1 MTWRALIA
9 TAALAALG
17 VPVHAQPAVDNRA
30 AIREAE
36 IKRDLF
42 QMAGDEFRGREA
54 GTLDEMRASIWVA
67 DMARA
72 AGLKPAGDIGSY
84 FQWWGLRRVRVGST
98 SSVTIGGA
106 SLAMWTEA
114 IVPSIVDARV
124 EGTVTWVGDA
134 VGSSLDAL
142 DVQGKIVAA
151 HVLIPANAPGRDVS
165 LRAMRYA
172 RLAVAQRAAQL
183 TRKGAS
189 AIILVADS
197 TTESAWDFS
206 ATISGRGT
214 YGLDTG
220 STDQR
225 PKFGTPVVV
234 VRRAMAETLNQRGVT
249 AVIDVRS
256 ESFVYP
262 SVNIVGVVPGTDPVL
277 KNEFVL
283 FSSHQDHDGVRWPV
297 AGDSIWNGADDN
309 ATGSVS
315 LLAIARAWAKKPGKR
330 SALFV
335 WHGAE
340 ERGLI
345 GSRYHALN
353 PVVPREQIVAV
364 LNAEMMGRNAPDSA
378 SLLGV
383 QPPHRNSSD
392 LVALALQANNET
404 GKFQLDSLWDRPTH
418 PEGWYFRSD
427 HLPYA
432 RLNIPAVMFSSNL
445 HPDYHTPRDEAKTI
459 DVAKL
464 TRMTQWIYRT
474 GWLVANAKQRPGV
487 DPGFKLER

>member
-17 VPVHAQPAVDNRA
+17 VPVHAQPAADHRA

-36 IKRDLF
+36 IKHDLF
-42 QMAGDEFRGREA
+42 QLAGDEFRGREA

-67 DMARA
+67 DRARE

-84 FQWWGLRRVRVGST
+84 FQWWGLRRMRVAST

-106 SLAMWTEA
+106 SLAMWKEA
-114 IVPSIVDARV
+114 IVPSIVDARE

-142 DVQGKIVAA
+142 DLQGKIVAA

-206 ATISGRGT
+206 ATISGRGS

-234 VRRAMAETLNQRGVT
+234 VRRAMAEALNQRGVT
-249 AVIDVRS
+249 AVIDLRS

-262 SVNIVGVVPGTDPVL
+262 SVNIVGVVPGTDPAL

-309 ATGSVS
+309 ATGSVA

-364 LNAEMMGRNAPDSA
+364 LNAEMMGRNSPDSA

-392 LVALALQANNET
+392 LVALALEANRET

-432 RLNIPAVMFSSNL
+432 RLNIPAIMFSSNL

-459 DVAKL
+459 DLAKL

>member
-1 MTWRALIA
+1 
-9 TAALAALG
+9 
-17 VPVHAQPAVDNRA
+17 
-30 AIREAE
+30 
-36 IKRDLF
+36 
-42 QMAGDEFRGREA
+42 
-54 GTLDEMRASIWVA
+54 VA
-67 DMARA
+67 DQARA
-72 AGLKPAGDIGSY
+72 AGLTPAGDIGSF
-84 FQWWGLRRVRVGST
+84 FQWWGLRRMRIA
-98 SSVTIGGA
+98 SSSSLVVSGTPVVIWKDAIAPTITDAHADGA
-106 SLAMWTEA
+106 
-114 IVPSIVDARV
+114 
-124 EGTVTWVGDA
+124 VTWVGDA

-142 DVQGKIVAA
+142 DLQGKIVAA
-151 HVLIPANAPGRDVS
+151 HVLIPANAPGTNVS
-165 LRAMRYA
+165 LRAYRYA
-172 RLAVAQRAAQL
+172 RLAVAQRANQL
-183 TRKGAS
+183 NRKGAS

-197 TTESAWDFS
+197 TTESAWDFFSTVS
-206 ATISGRGT
+206 ARGS
-214 YGLDTG
+214 YGLDSG
-220 STDQR
+220 STDPR
-225 PKFGTPVVV
+225 PKGLTPVIV
-234 VRRAMAETLNQRGVT
+234 VRHAMAEALSQRGVT
-249 AVIDVRS
+249 ATVDLRS

-262 SVNIVGVVPGTDPVL
+262 SVNIVGMVPGTDPAL
-277 KNEFVL
+277 KNEYVL
-283 FSSHQDHDGVRWPV
+283 FSSHQDHDGVRWPI

-309 ATGSVS
+309 ATGSVA
-315 LLAIARAWAKKPGKR
+315 LLAIARAWVKKPGKR
-330 SALFV
+330 PALFV

-353 PVVPREQIVAV
+353 PVVPRDQIVAV
-364 LNAEMMGRNAPDSA
+364 LNAEMMGRNSPDSA

-383 QPPHRNSSD
+383 QPPHRNSTD
-392 LVALALQANNET
+392 LVALALQANRET

-445 HPDYHTPRDEAKTI
+445 HPDYHTPRDEAPTI

>member
-1 MTWRALIA
+1 MTWRVIL
-9 TAALAALG
+9 TAALVAVAA
-17 VPVHAQPAVDNRA
+17 PTHAWAQASDNRR
-30 AIREAE
+30 AINADE

-42 QMAGDEFRGREA
+42 KMAGDEFRGREA

-72 AGLKPAGDIGSY
+72 AGLKPAGDIGSF
-84 FQWWGLRRVRVGST
+84 FQWWQLRRGRIASSST
-98 SSVTIGGA
+98 FTFNGTGVP
-106 SLAMWTEA
+106 LWKEA
-114 IVPSIVDARV
+114 IAPTITDARA
-124 EGTVTWVGDA
+124 EGAVTWVGDA

-142 DVQGKIVAA
+142 DLQGKIVAA

-165 LRAMRYA
+165 LRAYRYA
-172 RLAVAQRAAQL
+172 RLAVAQRTNQL
-183 TRKGAS
+183 VRKGAA

-197 TTESAWDFS
+197 TTESAWEFFATVS
-206 ATISGRGT
+206 ARGT
-214 YGLDTG
+214 YGLDSGT
-220 STDQR
+220 TDLR
-225 PKFGTPVVV
+225 PRGATPVLL
-234 VRRAMAETLNQRGVT
+234 VRRTMAEALSEKGAT
-249 AVIDVRS
+249 ATVDLRS
-256 ESFVYP
+256 ESFTYP
-262 SVNIVGVVPGTDPVL
+262 SVNIVGMVPGTDPAL
-277 KNEFVL
+277 EHEYVL
-283 FSSHQDHDGVRWPV
+283 FSSHQDHDGVRWTV

-315 LLAIARAWAKKPGKR
+315 LLAIARAWVKKPGKR
-330 SALFV
+330 PALFV

-353 PVVPREQIVAV
+353 PVVPRDEIVAV
-364 LNAEMMGRNAPDSA
+364 LNAEMMGRNSPDSA

-392 LVALALQANNET
+392 LVALALQANSET

-432 RLNIPAVMFSSNL
+432 RLNIPSVMFSSNL

-474 GWLVANAKQRPGV
+474 GWLVANAKQRPGT

>member
-106 SLAMWTEA
+106 SLAMWTDA

-142 DVQGKIVAA
+142 DLQGKIVAA

-262 SVNIVGVVPGTDPVL
+262 SVNIVGVVPGTDPAL
-277 KNEFVL
+277 KNDYGWSAIFYATRNGDADMIHAL
-283 FSSHQDHDGVRWPV
+283 V
-297 AGDSIWNGADDN
+297 AGGANVNDTADVDPSHAGLTPLMWAAFMN
-309 ATGSVS
+309 
-315 LLAIARAWAKKPGKR
+315 LLP
-330 SALFV
+330 
-335 WHGAE
+335 
-340 ERGLI
+340 
-345 GSRYHALN
+345 
-353 PVVPREQIVAV
+353 
-364 LNAEMMGRNAPDSA
+364 
-378 SLLGV
+378 
-383 QPPHRNSSD
+383 
-392 LVALALQANNET
+392 
-404 GKFQLDSLWDRPTH
+404 QLDALLEHKPRLDIRDRAGNTALD
-418 PEGWYFRSD
+418 YAMRFR
-427 HLPYA
+427 HHEAVA
-432 RLNIPAVMFSSNL
+432 RLKAAAG
-445 HPDYHTPRDEAKTI
+445 R
-459 DVAKL
+459 
-464 TRMTQWIYRT
+464 Q
-474 GWLVANAKQRPGV
+474 
-487 DPGFKLER
+487 